1 MVGHDVVHCTYSVGL
16 DHGVNVIQ
24 VGQEELSWVELLLD
38 GLQCRLLPQGKQ
50 RRHEGIPLLSALCLF
65 YDVVAAVV
73 IMPNI
78 L

>member
-1 MVGHDVVHCTYSVGL
+1 M
-16 DHGVNVIQ
+16 
-24 VGQEELSWVELLLD
+24 ELLLD